1 MEEDKEEVWK
11 TRKMA
16 LILLAGSNAV
26 ARRGT
31 ELDLLV
37 SAVSWHRECRKC
49 EPWRQMR
56 RKCIDA
62 CVCVHARAC
71 VALGA
76 LRSVRWEAEG
86 WRKQGWG
93 GQDCWR
99 EGLGLR
105 CSGGGM

>member
-37 SAVSWHRECRKC
+37 SAVSWQRECRKC

-62 CVCVHARAC
+62 RVCARAR
-71 VALGA
+71 A
-76 LRSVRWEAEG
+76 LRNVGTCVGR
-86 WRKQGWG
+86 RRDG
-93 GQDCWR
+93 GSRVGEDR
-99 EGLGLR
+99 IAGGKGLG
-105 CSGGGM
+105 